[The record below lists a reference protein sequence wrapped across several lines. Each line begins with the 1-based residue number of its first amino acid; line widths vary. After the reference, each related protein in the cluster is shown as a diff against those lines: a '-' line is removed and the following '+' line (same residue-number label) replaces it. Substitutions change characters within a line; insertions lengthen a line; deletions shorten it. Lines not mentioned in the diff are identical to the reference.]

1 MHHPNHKIMIMKKTF
16 LVTIMVLS
24 IAALGVKAQ
33 TTAPKQKSITVS
45 GTAETEIT
53 PDIIYVQVDLREYDK
68 KGAGKISIDNIKA
81 NFLQAC
87 KNAGIAD
94 SLITVNSYQGY
105 NNIWLEKKNRKK
117 DPDMKAGISYLVKLS
132 TPQQIDKLVDALDDE
147 ATQNF
152 FIAKLDYSKMP
163 ELKKQLKINAI
174 KAAKAKA
181 QYLTEAIDE
190 HIGGAIS
197 ITDGEDNNYG
207 SGLGN
212 VTVNGYYPQVR
223 AQSNMTYDFDKG
235 SGGIAFKKMKFQ
247 FQVNVEF
254 ALQ

>member
-1 MHHPNHKIMIMKKTF
+1 MKKV
-16 LVTIMVLS
+16 LPLIITIFCLTVIS
-24 IAALGVKAQ
+24 THAQ
-33 TTAPKQKSITVS
+33 TTITVPKQKSINVTA
-45 GTAETEIT
+45 TAETEIT

-68 KGAGKISIDNIKA
+68 KGVGKINIDNIKA

-105 NNIWLEKKNRKK
+105 DNIWLNRKNKKK
-117 DPDMKAGISYLVKLS
+117 DPDMKASISYLIKLS

-152 FIAKLDYSKMP
+152 FIARLDYSKMP
-163 ELKKQLKINAI
+163 ELKKQLKIDAI

-181 QYLTEAIDE
+181 VYLTEAIDE

-197 ITDGEDNNYG
+197 IKDGEDPYSDGNYNNVVVAGYAVQKRSNFAYEDAG
-207 SGLGN
+207 
-212 VTVNGYYPQVR
+212 TTNGI
-223 AQSNMTYDFDKG
+223 N
-235 SGGIAFKKMKFQ
+235 FKKLKFQ
-247 FQVNVEF
+247 FQVSVEF